1 MLSVDNTVHRQHTQ
15 AQSSYFLWSFFSY
28 LSESQHLWPS
38 GRLLLLEGGLNLP
51 SFMTSWPRG
60 ALCTG
65 RYIYRGGPSCAEE
78 RKKKDETVGIW
89 MGGRSLKWKVQQQ
102 KFGWWWWLEKKC
114 APKLCVSDGQC
125 FEWVKFLI
133 FKRNCFH
140 FSLFI
145 SRCFFMK
152 KNQTRTVTSRNK
164 VLFLVSNL
172 QLNNRNL

>member
-65 RYIYRGGPSCAEE
+65 RYIQGGPSCAEE
-78 RKKKDETVGIW
+78 RKKERWNGWNMDGGEITQMESATTKIWLAVVG
-89 MGGRSLKWKVQQQ
+89 
-102 KFGWWWWLEKKC
+102 KKMRTQT
-114 APKLCVSDGQC
+114 LCVRWPMFRVGEILDFQTQ
-125 FEWVKFLI
+125 L
-133 FKRNCFH
+133 
-140 FSLFI
+140 FSLFTVH
-145 SRCFFMK
+145 FPLFLHE

>member
-15 AQSSYFLWSFFSY
+15 AQSSYFLWPFFLTCRRTSTCG
-28 LSESQHLWPS
+28 LREGCCCWRADSTCHRLWHPD
-38 GRLLLLEGGLNLP
+38 REVLCVLEG
-51 SFMTSWPRG
+51 
-60 ALCTG
+60 
-65 RYIYRGGPSCAEE
+65 IYRGDRAALKRE
-78 RKKKDETVGIW
+78 KKKDETVGIW

-102 KFGWWWWLEKKC
+102 KFDWRWLGKKC

-152 KNQTRTVTSRNK
+152 KTK
-164 VLFLVSNL
+164 HEPL
-172 QLNNRNL
+172 QAEIKYYSW